1 MTDPD
6 QVQVL
11 LHRHA
16 LSRTDQAIVAN
27 LQEDGRRAYVNIAR
41 DIGVTEKT
49 VRNRVK
55 HLVDSKVIQIV
66 ALTSPAALGYRAGAM
81 LGIVTDANTPASDIA
96 AQIAQVP
103 QVDYVVVTAGRFAL
117 LVELLARD
125 MQTLRRIVETQLGK
139 VAGVQSM
146 EVFPYFRI
154 DYQQARFLSFR
165 GDGAKKTAVRA
176 KEMDASGKRIAALL
190 SVDGRLPVN
199 EMAERL
205 KISETQ
211 IRNRI
216 KTLVTSEQMSVMAI
230 INPLN
235 LSFEAIAWVALKAT
249 AHYSLR
255 ALADD
260 LNKIDN
266 VSYVVICG
274 GRFDIFAEIVGRNIP
289 LLRPP
294 LQTPDARPRVSSSGM
309 HLDVRRN
316 VRNDFFSNQLDRPH
330 NILMW
335 NTIDTQQHLVDALFF
350 QLTTSLNQ
358 IIWCANHHRGR
369 LSQQKIQAVPVLE
382 QAGHLVIKVFV

>member
-1 MTDPD
+1 MKPMTDPD
-6 QVQVL
+6 QVL

-96 AQIAQVP
+96 AQIAQVT

-274 GRFDIFAEIVGRNIP
+274 GRFDIFAEVVCATNDE
-289 LLRPP
+289 LLG
-294 LQTPDARPRVSSSGM
+294 V
-309 HLDVRRN
+309 LDEQIRTLKGVASVETFLYFDLHYKR
-316 VRNDFFSNQLDRPH
+316 
-330 NILMW
+330 LM
-335 NTIDTQQHLVDALFF
+335 
-350 QLTTSLNQ
+350 
-358 IIWCANHHRGR
+358 
-369 LSQQKIQAVPVLE
+369 PVHE
-382 QAGHLVIKVFV
+382 